1 MWSVPVGIDVELFQH
16 RAVYLHPSTEESLM
30 QQIRAATCIKIT
42 GKRHCNAARPA
53 LYKKETASVKAL
65 AVSGV
70 LSFDAQ
76 TALLK

>member
-1 MWSVPVGIDVELFQH
+1 
-16 RAVYLHPSTEESLM
+16 M

-53 LYKKETASVKAL
+53 LYKKETAGVKAL
-65 AVSGV
+65 AVYDELTSET
-70 LSFDAQ
+70 Q